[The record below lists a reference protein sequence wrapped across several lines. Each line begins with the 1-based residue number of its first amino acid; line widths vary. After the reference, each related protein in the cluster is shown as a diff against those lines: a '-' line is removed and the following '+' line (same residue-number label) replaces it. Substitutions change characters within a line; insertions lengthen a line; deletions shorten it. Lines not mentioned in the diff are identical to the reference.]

1 MRPWIRPRWRWV
13 QTVAL
18 VWLLGGGGIPR
29 IALAADPAAAAVA
42 WLRDDAALAAL
53 AAGKTNLADASWWGV
68 DSDDATAALQGAID
82 SGAPRVRVPFI
93 GRPWV
98 VRPITLRGNLELEF
112 AAGVVV
118 EAKPGEFRG
127 GGDSLFRAVDV
138 TNLVV
143 RGYGA
148 TLRMRK
154 RDYQNPPYSKA
165 EWRMGLSLTGCR
177 DVRIEGLR
185 IESTGG
191 DGLYVGSSAR
201 NRWCEQVVLRD
212 CVCHDNHRQGLSV
225 ISAVNLLVE
234 GCTFSATA
242 GTPPAAGIDLE
253 PDEPDERLVNCVIR
267 DCRVLDNSG
276 NGILVWL
283 KPLTARSEP
292 VSIRFENCHVAMT
305 PSAPSPLPA
314 TDPGDHGW
322 SGFVVGEVR
331 DDGPGGLIEF
341 VRCTSSD
348 TGREA
353 VRLVNK
359 SARGARVRFVECYWR
374 SPWQARHRD
383 YGGPRVPVLVVRRGN
398 ETCRDP
404 GGVEFVQ
411 CRVDNDTDAPALR
424 FEDDEPSG
432 AIREV
437 VGTLICT
444 NPKGRRAWL
453 GPAPRDSSLQVVG
466 GVEK

>member
-1 MRPWIRPRWRWV
+1 MRFGVRHGWCWRLALLLTFGAWGVPRDSRSAEPAPAAVTATW
-13 QTVAL
+13 
-18 VWLLGGGGIPR
+18 PR
-29 IALAADPAAAAVA
+29 DPAA
-42 WLRDDAALAAL
+42 LEAL
-53 AAGKTNLADASWWGV
+53 AAGRTNLADASWWGV
-68 DSDDATAALQGAID
+68 ADDDATAALQAAID
-82 SGAPRVRVPFI
+82 SGAPQVRVPFI

-138 TNLVV
+138 TNLTI

-154 RDYQNPPYSKA
+154 RDYQNPPYAPA
-165 EWRMGLSLTGCR
+165 EWRMGISLSGCR
-177 DVRIEGLR
+177 DVRVEGLR

-201 NRWCEQVVLRD
+201 HRWCENVVLRD

-225 ISAVNLLVE
+225 ISAVNLRVE
-234 GCTFSATA
+234 GCTFSATS

-253 PDEPDERLVNCVIR
+253 PDEADERLVNCVLR

-292 VSIRFENCHVAMT
+292 VSIRFENCHVALT
-305 PSAPSPLPA
+305 APASAQLPA
-314 TDPGDHGW
+314 PDPGDHGW
-322 SGFVVGEVR
+322 SGFTVGEVR
-331 DDGPGGLIEF
+331 DDGPGGTIEF
-341 VRCTSSD
+341 VRCTSER
-348 TGREA
+348 TGRES

-359 SARGARVRFVECYWR
+359 SARGAHVRFVECFWK

-383 YGGPRVPVLVVRRGN
+383 YGGPRVPVLMLRRGN

-404 GGVEFVQ
+404 GGVEFVD
-411 CRVDNDTDAPALR
+411 CRIDNDTDAPAFR
-424 FEDDEPSG
+424 FEDDEPTG
-432 AIREV
+432 AIRDV
-437 VGTLICT
+437 RGTLRCAQ
-444 NPKGRRAWL
+444 PKSRRAWF
-453 GPAPRDSSLQVVG
+453 GPAPRDVSLRVVDLLAH
-466 GVEK
+466 